1 MQQMLASDTN
11 LRKDRIYFNLIMV
24 FVLAVVAIAL
34 LYAPSI
40 GSLTLFISIAAMLFN
55 MILTYNLGLQRG
67 LIVAIVLTFIYGSYI
82 IYEILINRIS
92 EVNFAYI
99 VWLFIY
105 PLSSL
110 LSGQLTLTVSTYKR
124 ELENR
129 RSLEKLVTLD
139 AATGFYINQGFFRKL
154 DEEFLR
160 AKRYK
165 THFSILLVK
174 ISNFD
179 ELQIIYGEID
189 SVKILQAVATKITAQ
204 TRISD
209 IKSLIEESMLSIV
222 LTETNEEGAKIV
234 IEKLHQALDTIATE
248 IKGVKKVIRI
258 KPSIGIAS
266 IRESDT
272 DVLEIYDR
280 AKGELNYDR
289 G

>member
-1 MQQMLASDTN
+1 MLASDTY

-24 FVLAVVAIAL
+24 FMLAVIAIVL

-40 GSLTLFISIAAMLFN
+40 GSFSLFIAISCMILN
-55 MILTYNLGLQRG
+55 MIVTYNLGLQKG
-67 LIVAIVLTFIYGSYI
+67 LIAAIIVTFVYGSYM
-82 IYEILINRIS
+82 IYEVLIHKIT

-110 LSGQLTLTVSTYKR
+110 LAGQLAWVVSAYKR
-124 ELENR
+124 ELDNKS
-129 RSLEKLVTLD
+129 SLEKLVTID
-139 AATGFYINQGFFRKL
+139 ASTGFYNNQGFFRKL

-165 THFSILLVK
+165 TYFSILLVK

-189 SVKILQAVATKITAQ
+189 SVKILQAVADKITAQ
-204 TRISD
+204 TRGSD
-209 IKSLIEESMLSIV
+209 IKALIEDNMLSV
-222 LTETNEEGAKIV
+222 MLTETNEDGAKVV
-234 IEKLHQALDTIATE
+234 IEKLHQALDTITTTIRGA
-248 IKGVKKVIRI
+248 KKIIRI

-272 DVLEIYDR
+272 DVLEAYDR

>member
-1 MQQMLASDTN
+1 MLASDTY
-11 LRKDRIYFNLIMV
+11 LRQDRIYFNLIMV
-24 FVLAVVAIAL
+24 FVLAVAAVAL

-40 GSLTLFISIAAMLFN
+40 GSLTLFALVAAMIFN

-67 LIVAIVLTFIYGSYI
+67 LIAAIVLTFIYGSYI
-82 IYEILINRIS
+82 IYEIMIHRIA

-124 ELENR
+124 ELENK

-139 AATGFYINQGFFRKL
+139 AATGFYNNQGFFRKL

-165 THFSILLVK
+165 TNFSILLIK

-209 IKSLIEESMLSIV
+209 IKSLIEENMLSIV
-222 LTETNEEGAKIV
+222 LTETNEEGAKFV

-280 AKGELNYDR
+280 AKGELKYDR

>member
-1 MQQMLASDTN
+1 MLASDTY
-11 LRKDRIYFNLIMV
+11 LRQDRIYFNLIMV
-24 FVLAVVAIAL
+24 FVLAVAAIAL

-40 GSLTLFISIAAMLFN
+40 GSLTLFISLAAMIFN

-67 LIVAIVLTFIYGSYI
+67 LIAAIVLTFIYGSYI
-82 IYEILINRIS
+82 IYEIMIHRIAD
-92 EVNFAYI
+92 VNFAYI

-124 ELENR
+124 ELENK

-139 AATGFYINQGFFRKL
+139 AATGFYNNQGFFRKL

-165 THFSILLVK
+165 TYFSILLIK

-209 IKSLIEESMLSIV
+209 IKSLIEENMLSIV
-222 LTETNEEGAKIV
+222 LTETNEEGAKFV

-258 KPSIGIAS
+258 KPSIGISS

>member
-1 MQQMLASDTN
+1 MLASDTY
-11 LRKDRIYFNLIMV
+11 LRQDRIYFNLIMV
-24 FVLAVVAIAL
+24 FVLAVAAVAL

-40 GSLTLFISIAAMLFN
+40 GSLTLFVLVAAMIFN

-67 LIVAIVLTFIYGSYI
+67 LIAAIVLTFIYGSYI
-82 IYEILINRIS
+82 IYEIMIHRIA

-124 ELENR
+124 ELENK

-139 AATGFYINQGFFRKL
+139 AATGFYNNQGFFRKL

-165 THFSILLVK
+165 TYFSILLIK

-209 IKSLIEESMLSIV
+209 IKSLIEENMLSIV
-222 LTETNEEGAKIV
+222 LTETNEEGAKVV

-280 AKGELNYDR
+280 AKGELKYDR

>member
-1 MQQMLASDTN
+1 MLASDTDF
-11 LRKDRIYFNLIMV
+11 RKDRLYFNFIMV
-24 FVLAVVAIAL
+24 FMLAVIAVAL
-34 LYAPSI
+34 LYAPVI
-40 GSLTLFISIAAMLFN
+40 GSLPLFVLVAAMIFN

-82 IYEILINRIS
+82 IYEITINRIA

-110 LSGQLTLTVSTYKR
+110 LSGQLAVIVSTYKH
-124 ELENR
+124 ELENKK
-129 RSLEKLVTLD
+129 SLEKLVTLD
-139 AATGFYINQGFFRKL
+139 AATGFYNNQGFFRKL

-165 THFSILLVK
+165 TYFSILLVK
-174 ISNFD
+174 IANFN

-189 SVKILQAVATKITAQ
+189 SVKILQAVAAKITAQ
-204 TRISD
+204 TRVSD
-209 IKSLIEESMLSIV
+209 IKALIEENMLSVV
-222 LTETNEEGAKIV
+222 LTETNEDGAKIV

-248 IKGVKKVIRI
+248 IKGGKKVIRI

-266 IRESDT
+266 LRESDT